1 MMKEKSKIFKELE
14 KLFFDKFNTEEEIDK
29 WIQENSNF
37 YSYCED
43 MSGDVYF
50 IYKNHFFIANSSE
63 KYLKEIDKEEFY
75 EHIKDHND
83 VKIDY
88 KEALKVIDFAIK
100 NYDNLCLDIPC
111 FKYSNFDKDIIEI
124 NFYSNEIFDNE
135 NFDGYIDSLN
145 NFKEYLIES
154 FKVYDYEYYL
164 IKKILEKYDFR
175 LEILN

>member
-83 VKIDY
+83 VKISY
-88 KEALKVIDFAIK
+88 KEL
-100 NYDNLCLDIPC
+100 
-111 FKYSNFDKDIIEI
+111 
-124 NFYSNEIFDNE
+124 
-135 NFDGYIDSLN
+135 
-145 NFKEYLIES
+145 
-154 FKVYDYEYYL
+154 
-164 IKKILEKYDFR
+164 
-175 LEILN
+175 